1 MIESIANNFE
11 IIADAVYEK
20 GIEKG
25 KENEHS
31 KFWDTYQD
39 YGNRTSYANGFQG
52 NMGWTKDNF
61 YPKYDIKPVGN
72 AIQLLYAWEYA
83 DKHTMDLS
91 ARLKECGV
99 VLDTSQATNLTH
111 AFAYVRFATI
121 PPIDL
126 TGLTANASLLFGDS
140 RTIKTIEKIIM
151 AETTP
156 IATTWFRND
165 IALENLTIEGTIG
178 QSNFNVKDCK
188 KLTKASLLSILKAL
202 SLNITATTTI
212 TFSTAHQTTIETDP
226 DCKPYYDAAKAA
238 GWSIVYA

>member
-1 MIESIANNFE
+1 MSIATEFE
-11 IIADAVYEK
+11 VIADAVYEK
-20 GIEKG
+20 GKKDEYD
-25 KENEHS
+25 
-31 KFWDTYQD
+31 KFWDAYQD
-39 YGNRTSYANGFQG
+39 YGNRTSYVNGFQG

-72 AIQLLYAWEYA
+72 ATQLLYAWEYA

-99 VLDTSQATNLTH
+99 VLDTSQATTLTY

-178 QSNFNVKDCK
+178 QSNFNVKDCT
-188 KLTKASLLSILKAL
+188 KLTKESLLSILKAL
-202 SLNITATTTI
+202 SLDITTTTTI
-212 TFSTAHQTTIETDP
+212 TFSTSHQSVIES
-226 DCKPYYDAAKAA
+226 DAECLEQLNLAVSA
-238 GWSIVYA
+238 GWSIAYA